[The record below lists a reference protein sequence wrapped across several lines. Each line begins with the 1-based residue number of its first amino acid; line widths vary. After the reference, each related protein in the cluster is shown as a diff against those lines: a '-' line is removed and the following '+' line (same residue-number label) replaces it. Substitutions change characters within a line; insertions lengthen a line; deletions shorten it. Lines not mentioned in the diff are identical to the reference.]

1 MDSDAYPRWPHA
13 PPHWLFEKGSYFV
26 TASAYH
32 REPLFSTAKEKSV
45 VVNALVETAAEFG
58 WQLRAWVVLH
68 NHYHFLADSPAVGG
82 QSLEGWLREFH
93 RRSAVELNRLAGT
106 EGRRVWMNYRD
117 SLITH
122 QTSYLARLQYIHQ
135 NPVRHGLVRVAGE
148 YLWSSLRWFET
159 NAPEAFMKS
168 VGRFKTDQVKVWDDF
183 D

>member
-1 MDSDAYPRWPHA
+1 MDSDASPKWPHA

-32 REPLFSTAKEKSV
+32 REPRFASPEEKSMV
-45 VVNALVETAAEFG
+45 MNALVDTAAAFG
-58 WQLRAWVVLH
+58 WQLRAWVVLS
-68 NHYHFLADSPAVGG
+68 NHYHFQADSPTAGG
-82 QSLEGWLREFH
+82 ESLAGWLREFH
-93 RRSAVELNRLAGT
+93 RQSAVEVNRRAGCP
-106 EGRRVWMNYRD
+106 ERRVWMNYRD

-159 NAPEAFMKS
+159 NAPEAFVKS